1 MKTCPTCNAVCFDD
15 MATCY
20 GCLHA
25 FTSDDVAVPEELSNA
40 GQDENAAEGKAL
52 RAEAESNSDLPAP
65 ISMTVPAITVVPE
78 REQVASRQGGSEAA
92 RIEQPSGCLVLRVEV
107 PSAAG
112 SLTIR
117 YDDLQK
123 CG

>member
-25 FTSDDVAVPEELSNA
+25 FTPDDVAMPKGLSSVE
-40 GQDENAAEGKAL
+40 QDENVAEGKVL
-52 RAEAESNSDLPAP
+52 RAEAESNGDLSAP
-65 ISMTVPAITVVPE
+65 VSMTVPAITVAPE
-78 REQVASRQGGSEAA
+78 KEQAASRQGSSETA